1 MSTLHIRQLKSYFRN
16 SFDGLI
22 DLSDIR
28 DAQEDKENNFN
39 SRSTALFSLF
49 IETGVEIDILKDW
62 IVDGFDDNGIDAI
75 YFDTRTKTLYL
86 IQSKW
91 HNDGNGS
98 IDRGSI
104 QKFLKGVKDILNGR
118 FEKFNEKVSSKSR
131 VINTALD
138 DPQTKICLITSYSG
152 KDKLSDDVSGDI
164 SDFLDEQNDPA
175 EIITHLNHNLS
186 RLYQALVVGAQ
197 GSSIQQDVLIY
208 GWNTIKEPNFA
219 VYGQLAASDAAA
231 WLSEHGY
238 SLFAPNIRVFLGET
252 SVNDGIINSLI
263 ESPDN
268 FWYFNNGIT
277 ALCSSIDK
285 KPIGGSSHESGTF
298 KCSDLRIVNGA
309 QTVGSITKAFA
320 NDPDQVAKAKVQI
333 RIISLEDTLDTFE
346 KDITRTNN
354 TQNRIDSR
362 DFVSLDS
369 NQLRLRTELL
379 IEGIEYVYKTGE
391 SFRDKE
397 SGFDFI
403 EAALARVC
411 SAGTIEMAVVAKGN
425 IGRLWEDID
434 KAPYKILFNPTV
446 TGPKLWAD
454 VKILRIIDSK
464 ISEIRDS
471 KWGRERLV
479 AVHGNRSMAYK
490 TFQDLPSEIRERETL
505 TESDIKLI
513 RDMVQSKY
521 DSFLERTNEFFPDSY
536 PASIFKNTSKT
547 KLIAE

>member
-1 MSTLHIRQLKSYFRN
+1 MSTLHIRQLKSYFKGT
-16 SFDGLI
+16 FDGLI
-22 DLSDIR
+22 DLSDI
-28 DAQEDKENNFN
+28 QNIESEKENNFY
-39 SRSTALFSLF
+39 SRSTALFSLV
-49 IETGVEIDILKDW
+49 IETGVDADMLKNW

-75 YFDTRTKTLYL
+75 YFDPRTKTLYL

-118 FEKFNEKVSSKSR
+118 FEKFNKKVSSKSR
-131 VINTALD
+131 VINSALD
-138 DPQTKICLITSYSG
+138 DPQTKICLVTTYSG
-152 KDKLSDDVSGDI
+152 KDKLSDDVQGDI

-197 GSSIQQDVLIY
+197 GSSIQQDVLLY
-208 GWNTIKEPNFA
+208 GWNTIKDPNFA
-219 VYGQLAASDAAA
+219 VYGQLATSDAAA
-231 WLSEHGY
+231 WLTEHGY

-263 ESPDN
+263 DNPEN

-309 QTVGSITKAFA
+309 QTVGSIAKAFA
-320 NDPDQVAKAKVQI
+320 INPDQVAKAKVQI
-333 RIISLEDTLDTFE
+333 RIISLKDTLDVFE

-391 SFRDKE
+391 SYRDKE
-397 SGFDFI
+397 SGFDFV

-411 SAGTIEMAVVAKGN
+411 VAGSIEMAVVAKGN
-425 IGRLWEDID
+425 IGRLWDDID
-434 KAPYKILFNPTV
+434 KAPYKVLFNPSV
-446 TGPKLWAD
+446 TGPKLWSD
-454 VKILRIIDSK
+454 VKILRAIESR

-471 KWGRERLV
+471 RSGRERLI
-479 AVHGNRSMAYK
+479 AVHGNRAIAFK
-490 TFQDLPSEIRERETL
+490 TFQEI
-505 TESDIKLI
+505 SKDIKEKDTLSKEDI
-513 RDMVQSKY
+513 EMIQSITQKKY
-521 DSFLERTNEFFPDSY
+521 DTFIQKTNDLFPDSY
-536 PASIFKNTSKT
+536 LASIFKNTTKT
-547 KLIAE
+547 RQIVD